1 MGLRPSVKKEESP
14 KNDDDSHYRPSSP
27 PQSSKLDE
35 NANNSQPLPSSSPS
49 SNMAQPSHQKTP
61 LKPPQ
66 REAWTARG
74 KLLLNF
80 HDVISR
86 AINSPEMAR
95 KCSRIAEQMFDTEID
110 TATATRPVSDHSK
123 NYSTSSASKSIQEYS
138 AEANLIVEN
147 KSKRDAE
154 VRNKSLALGILTLF
168 SLRSFPWMR
177 RKISSYFQIYSKG
190 MQSSY
195 KFDLQPPSI
204 PISKMKPLKND
215 DSSPPKSFFRKSL
228 RFTFDVVFSTSM
240 TLLSGTFL
248 FMPSP
253 ASYIDDMSKLPLVE
267 GKSVYAEMV
276 CPPLMKE
283 YGHVLMEYGGRWPV
297 KKIDGADGKDKG
309 ENATL
314 GGRNTTITQEDVSL
328 NVIRDFVANCSKRHK
343 YEQALVEE
351 RDLLTAA
358 SKNDPNVRVSWWKRG
373 GSAENDNFKLCD
385 GDNCFSSP
393 KLGTVAIPSPGV
405 PEDLEIDLDQE
416 VLSFLWDE
424 EYAKEKMNE

>member
-1 MGLRPSVKKEESP
+1 MGLRPSVKKEECP
-14 KNDDDSHYRPSSP
+14 KNDDDSHYTPSSP
-27 PQSSKLDE
+27 PQSSQFDE
-35 NANNSQPLPSSSPS
+35 HVNNSQPPSSSSPS
-49 SNMAQPSHQKTP
+49 SGMAQSSHQKTP

-86 AINSPEMAR
+86 AINSPDMAR
-95 KCSRIAEQMFDTEID
+95 KCSRIAEELSDAEND
-110 TATATRPVSDHSK
+110 TATAASSK
-123 NYSTSSASKSIQEYS
+123 NYSTSSSSKSIKEYS
-138 AEANLIVEN
+138 AEANLIIEN

-154 VRNKSLALGILTLF
+154 VRNKSLALGILTFF
-168 SLRSFPWMR
+168 SLRGFPWMR
-177 RKISSYFQIYSKG
+177 RKISSYFQIYSTG
-190 MQSSY
+190 MRSNY
-195 KFDLQPPSI
+195 KFDLQPPS
-204 PISKMKPLKND
+204 PLISKMKPLKND
-215 DSSPPKSFFRKSL
+215 DSSPQKSFFRKSF

-267 GKSVYAEMV
+267 GKSVYAEVV

-297 KKIDGADGKDKG
+297 KKFDGADGKGEG

-314 GGRNTTITQEDVSL
+314 GGRNATITQEDVSL

-351 RDLLTAA
+351 RDLLAAA
-358 SKNDPNVRVSWWKRG
+358 SKNDLNVRGSWWKRG
-373 GSAENDNFKLCD
+373 GSAENDNFKCCD
-385 GDNCFSSP
+385 GDNRFSST

-424 EYAKEKMNE
+424 EYAKENMNE